1 MAVRYRPR
9 FPRSTSTP
17 PRPIRPGRPFRE
29 EARQDSKRDGS
40 AIRKPGQRPGPRL
53 ESCRA
58 PLPGGPRRPR
68 SDGRSGRTQGDRG
81 ATELQTGPRTGPMRS
96 RETRAGHGRFA
107 FATRKRANRKRFGV
121 ESKCPAWSLV
131 ASAEKSTGNADYPLE
146 SCRGSSGV
154 LSRDS
159 RFSTGVLSRKLLT
172 ESNNRTNSLSD
183 KTPNCWH

>member
-1 MAVRYRPR
+1 M
-9 FPRSTSTP
+9 FT
-17 PRPIRPGRPFRE
+17 RPGRLFLNG
-29 EARQDSKRDGS
+29 ARQDSKH
-40 AIRKPGQRPGPRL
+40 
-53 ESCRA
+53 A
-58 PLPGGPRRPR
+58 PLRQPTARVEVGVLSRPPCRPAPADPVDTPGGHG
-68 SDGRSGRTQGDRG
+68 SDGPPGKAGPAGG
-81 ATELQTGPRTGPMRS
+81 ATELQTGLRAGWGQERESRRS
-96 RETRAGHGRFA
+96 RGRFA
-107 FATRKRANRKRFGV
+107 SATRKTANRKRFGA